1 MAPWHQ
7 EGSEGVVVLLP
18 PTHCDT
24 DSRPVPIADLYRPGG
39 QEKPWQL
46 PAPAMTIITAKSV
59 ILVMTESLGW
69 LLQP

>member
-24 DSRPVPIADLYRPGG
+24 DSRPVPSWGPG
-39 QEKPWQL
+39 E
-46 PAPAMTIITAKSV
+46 AMAAACTCDDNNYSQVSDTGNDRKSRLAAAALTGV
-59 ILVMTESLGW
+59 
-69 LLQP
+69 